1 MASQKI
7 KIKGILQKCN
17 TFKDILKEGYSTD
30 ILVML
35 SKNWLYY
42 VEIVLQ
48 LELNQWEI
56 HTTGRGA

>member
-1 MASQKI
+1 MKYSD
-7 KIKGILQKCN
+7 
-17 TFKDILKEGYSTD
+17 TFKDILKEGYSID

-48 LELNQWEI
+48 LELN
-56 HTTGRGA
+56 